1 MWDATDLEH
10 DALMETTVHEIAQD
24 VYRLSTC
31 VPDAVPGGFTFNQ
44 YLIDADEPLLFHC
57 GPRGMFDLV
66 APAAARVVALDRLRW
81 ISFGHYESDECGSMN
96 QWLAAAPQAQV
107 AFNGLG
113 CMVSVG
119 DMADRP
125 PRALEDGEV
134 LDLGGHRVRVITTP
148 HVPHGWEAQ
157 VMFDETTSTLLCGDL
172 FTQIGEPPAL
182 VQDVDLVTPAMEAEA
197 LFQGSCLTP
206 STAPTIRALAD
217 LAPRTLALMHG
228 PAFAGDCTA
237 ALHGL
242 ADSYADLFTT
252 STDAVVVR

>member
-1 MWDATDLEH
+1 
-10 DALMETTVHEIAQD
+10 METTVHEIAEG
-24 VYRLSTC
+24 VYRLSTA
-31 VPDAVPGGFTFNQ
+31 VPDAAPGGFTFNQ

-57 GPRGMFDLV
+57 GPRGMFELV
-66 APAAARVVALDRLRW
+66 SAAAARVVPFDRLRW

-96 QWLAAAPQAQV
+96 QWLAAAPQAEI

-113 CMVSVG
+113 CMVSIN

-125 PRALEDGEV
+125 PRPMQDGEV

-172 FTQIGEPPAL
+172 FTQTGEPPAL
-182 VQDVDLVTPAMEAEA
+182 VHDIDLVTPAMDAEA
-197 LFQGSCLTP
+197 LFHGSCLTP
-206 STAPTIRALAD
+206 ATASTMHGLAD

-228 PAFAGDCTA
+228 PAFAGDCA
-237 ALHGL
+237 GALHALG
-242 ADSYADLFTT
+242 DRYQELFTASIQT
-252 STDAVVVR
+252 ASV

>member
-1 MWDATDLEH
+1 MCPRGRSAH

-31 VPDAVPGGFTFNQ
+31 IPDAAPGGFTFNQ
-44 YLIDADEPLLFHC
+44 YVIDADEPLLFHC
-57 GPRGMFDLV
+57 GPRQMFGLI
-66 APAAARVVALDRLRW
+66 APALERVLPVERLRW

-96 QWLAAAPQAQV
+96 QWLEAAPHAEI

-113 CMVSVG
+113 CMVSIG

-134 LDLGGHRVRVITTP
+134 LDIGGHRVRVITTP

-172 FTQIGEPPAL
+172 FSQTGEPPAL
-182 VQDVDLVTPAMEAEA
+182 VHDVDLVTPAMEGEA
-197 LFQGSCLTP
+197 LFQSSSITAN
-206 STAPTIRALAD
+206 TAPTIRSLAD

-228 PAFAGDCTA
+228 PAFAGDCVG

-242 ADSYADLFTT
+242 ADGYADLF
-252 STDAVVVR
+252 SASLGEVVIR